1 MVAQYC
7 KEVKAAIQGDDD
19 YKNSVIKN
27 LEADLVEYIS
37 DHPDATAQNIRAYF
51 GAPEDYARELDA
63 TLSPSEKEQRKTLRR
78 RVLTAAVAA
87 LVAALLIWAGAV
99 VSATVEA
106 NTRTNNHLAV
116 HDIS

>member
-7 KEVKAAIQGDDD
+7 KEVRAAIQGDDD

-27 LEADLVEYIS
+27 LEADLEEYIS

-51 GAPEDYARELDA
+51 GDPKDYTEELDA

-78 RVLTAAVAA
+78 RVLTAVVAA
-87 LVAALLIWAGAV
+87 LVAMVLIWAAGVICAV
-99 VSATVEA
+99 SEA
-106 NTRTNNHLAV
+106 NSHTNSYSIYE
-116 HDIS
+116 IS

>member
-27 LEADLVEYIS
+27 LEADLEEYIS
-37 DHPDATAQNIRAYF
+37 DHPDATEQQILAYF
-51 GAPEDYARELDA
+51 GDPKDYAEELDS

-78 RVLTAAVAA
+78 RVLIAAVAA

-99 VSATVEA
+99 VSATAEA
-106 NTRTNNHLAV
+106 NARINGASYFE
-116 HDIS
+116 DIS

>member
-27 LEADLVEYIS
+27 LEADLEEYIS
-37 DHPDATAQNIRAYF
+37 DHPDATEQQILAYF
-51 GAPEDYARELDA
+51 GDPKDYTEELDA

-78 RVLTAAVAA
+78 RVLIAAVAA

-99 VSATVEA
+99 VSAKEET
-106 NTRTNNHLAV
+106 TKQTNNYSYYGN
-116 HDIS
+116 IS

>member
-7 KEVKAAIQGDDD
+7 KEVKAAIQGDED

-27 LEADLVEYIS
+27 LEADLEEYIS

-51 GAPEDYARELDA
+51 GAPEDYARELDDTGA
-63 TLSPSEKEQRKTLRR
+63 SAEKTQRRKLRR
-78 RVLTAAVAA
+78 RVLTAVVAA

-99 VSATVEA
+99 VCEVMEV
-106 NTRTNNHLAV
+106 NNSTDGYFVIHNI
-116 HDIS
+116 D

>member
-27 LEADLVEYIS
+27 LEADLEEYIS
-37 DHPDATAQNIRAYF
+37 DHPDATEQQILAYF
-51 GAPEDYARELDA
+51 GDPKDYAEELDA

-78 RVLTAAVAA
+78 WVLTAAVAA

-99 VSATVEA
+99 VCEVTHVNRSS
-106 NTRTNNHLAV
+106 NNHTYYG
-116 HDIS
+116 DIS

>member
-7 KEVKAAIQGDDD
+7 KEVRAAIQGGDD

-27 LEADLVEYIS
+27 LEADLEEYIS
-37 DHPDATAQNIRAYF
+37 DHPDATEQQILAYF
-51 GAPEDYARELDA
+51 GDPKDYAEELDA
-63 TLSPSEKEQRKTLRR
+63 TLSLSEKEQRKTLRR

-99 VSATVEA
+99 IYEVAHFSNGTDGYSFFS
-106 NTRTNNHLAV
+106 
-116 HDIS
+116 DIN

>member
-19 YKNSVIKN
+19 YKNSVIKI
-27 LEADLVEYIS
+27 LEADLEEYIS
-37 DHPDATAQNIRAYF
+37 EHPDADERQLRARF
-51 GAPEDYARELDA
+51 GDPEEYAREMDA

-99 VSATVEA
+99 VCEVMEV
-106 NTRTNNHLAV
+106 NNSTDGYFVIHNI
-116 HDIS
+116 D